1 MLKSIYTY
9 INSLTAPLYTVIAK
23 TDYFFIDYWSFIHFL
38 NGLLIVFFLNRIRS
52 RHTFPILLAILLGWE
67 IIEISFIYLSIAV
80 FDPETL
86 PDQFTDL
93 IIGLSGG
100 LCVWHVPMLREKFFS
115 AFRSLRL
122 PPLTT
127 MEIGIACT
135 MSCLWVGFY
144 GYRYNVPFFN
154 SPLINWLA
162 FILWSIGLVTTIRV
176 YKLLG
181 NILMPPWQ
189 RILATWFIY
198 FTGLLVLEY
207 CGYYVFEIQQVT
219 NERPLMF
226 GLIHGTA
233 TLKFYYVVAGVCAV
247 GLNGFLEKIL
257 RPFCT
262 RKEPGGCS
270 DEQYDHR

>member
-1 MLKSIYTY
+1 
-9 INSLTAPLYTVIAK
+9 
-23 TDYFFIDYWSFIHFL
+23 
-38 NGLLIVFFLNRIRS
+38 
-52 RHTFPILLAILLGWE
+52 
-67 IIEISFIYLSIAV
+67 
-80 FDPETL
+80 
-86 PDQFTDL
+86 
-93 IIGLSGG
+93 
-100 LCVWHVPMLREKFFS
+100 
-115 AFRSLRL
+115 
-122 PPLTT
+122 
-127 MEIGIACT
+127 MELGIACT

-144 GYRYNVPFFN
+144 GYRYNVAFFN

-162 FILWSIGLVTTIRV
+162 FMLWSIGLVTTIRV

-198 FTGLLVLEY
+198 FAGLLVLEY

-247 GLNGFLEKIL
+247 GLNGFLENIL
-257 RPFCT
+257 RPFCSK
-262 RKEPGGCS
+262 KEPGGCS